1 MLSPPLELGGPQ
13 LDSWFLEI
21 HNNPH
26 ALAGWIW
33 YDVSV
38 VAYGSDIHD
47 YCVSEAIDASLGGAC
62 SQDPIRPLAQSS
74 EST

>member
-1 MLSPPLELGGPQ
+1 
-13 LDSWFLEI
+13 
-21 HNNPH
+21 
-26 ALAGWIW
+26 
-33 YDVSV
+33 V